1 MIELSFKDG
10 SIIAEGG
17 DIIYGKYDYHLG
29 VFRAPAFRYKE
40 VIENLQK
47 RGVNYIDKVSEV
59 SEFHKRINEL
69 ELWDY
74 QKEALEAWKNASRR
88 GVIVLPTGAG
98 KTMIALKAIEDAGTS
113 TLIIVPTL
121 VLVEQWKERLEKTF
135 KERVG
140 IVGGGKD
147 NVEVLTVTTYDSA
160 SLRARELGN
169 KFNLLIFDEVH
180 HLPAPTFKKIGEEY
194 IALYRLGL
202 SATVKREDG
211 FHLLLP
217 ELVGDIVYEMHVE
230 DLTGTHLA
238 NYTIETIYVPLKRVE
253 REQYEKHYNAYQRFI
268 RKRGIKMKSA
278 KDFQRLIMRSGLD
291 PEARRA
297 LLSRNKAM
305 EIALNSEAKISY
317 LKNLILEN
325 SEEKTIIFTQYN
337 SMVYRISRDMLI
349 PAITH
354 QTPHEEREDILQK
367 FSSGEY
373 RRIVTS
379 KVLEEGVDVPDAS
392 LAVILSGTGS
402 SRSFIQRLGRVLRKK
417 EKKAKLIELV
427 SVGTIETRLSKRRK
441 QD

>member
-1 MIELSFKDG
+1 MIELSFIDG
-10 SIIAEGG
+10 SIIAKGG
-17 DIIYGKYDYHLG
+17 VIIYGKYDYHLG
-29 VFRAPAFRYKE
+29 AFRAPAFRYRE
-40 VIENLQK
+40 VIKDLKERK
-47 RGVNYIDKVSEV
+47 VNYVDKVSKV
-59 SEFHKRINEL
+59 SEFHKRISEL

-74 QKEALEAWKNASRR
+74 QKEALEAWKNADRR
-88 GVIVLPTGAG
+88 GVVVLPTGAG

-113 TLIIVPTL
+113 TLVVVPTL

-135 KERVG
+135 GERVG

-147 NVEVLTVTTYDSA
+147 IVEALTVTTYDSA

-217 ELVGDIVYEMHVE
+217 ELVGEKVYEMRVE
-230 DLTGTHLA
+230 DLAGTHLA
-238 NYTIETIYVPLKRVE
+238 NYTIETIHVPLKRVE
-253 REQYEKHYNAYQRFI
+253 REEYEKHYNVYQRFI
-268 RKRGIKMKSA
+268 RERGIKMKSA
-278 KDFQRLIMRSGLD
+278 RDFQRLIMRSSFD

-297 LLSRNKAM
+297 LLSRNRAM

-337 SMVYRISRDMLI
+337 SMVYRISREMLI

-354 QTPHEEREDILQK
+354 QTPREEREDILRK

-373 RRIVTS
+373 RRIITS

-402 SRSFIQRLGRVLRKK
+402 NRSFIQRLGRVLRKK

-427 SVGTIETRLSKRRK
+427 SVGTVETRLSKRRK
-441 QD
+441 QG

>member
-1 MIELSFKDG
+1 MIELSFIDG
-10 SIIAEGG
+10 SIIAKGG
-17 DIIYGKYDYHLG
+17 VIIYGKYDYHLG
-29 VFRAPAFRYKE
+29 AFRAPAFRYRE
-40 VIENLQK
+40 VIKDLKE
-47 RGVNYIDKVSEV
+47 REVNYVDKISKV
-59 SEFHKRINEL
+59 SEFHKRISEL

-74 QKEALEAWKNASRR
+74 QKEALEAWKNADRR
-88 GVIVLPTGAG
+88 GVVVLPTGAG

-113 TLIIVPTL
+113 TLVIVPTL
-121 VLVEQWKERLEKTF
+121 VLVEQWKEKLEKTF
-135 KERVG
+135 GERVG

-147 NVEVLTVTTYDSA
+147 IVEALTVTTYDSA

-217 ELVGDIVYEMHVE
+217 ELVGEKVYEMRVE
-230 DLTGTHLA
+230 DLAGTHLA
-238 NYTIETIYVPLKRVE
+238 DYTIETIHVPLKRVE
-253 REQYEKHYNAYQRFI
+253 REEYEMHYNVYQRFI
-268 RKRGIKMKSA
+268 RERGIKMKSA
-278 KDFQRLIMRSGLD
+278 RDFQRLIMRSGFD

-297 LLSRNKAM
+297 LLSRNRAM

-337 SMVYRISRDMLI
+337 SMVYRISREMLI

-354 QTPHEEREDILQK
+354 QTPREEREDILRK

-427 SVGTIETRLSKRRK
+427 SVGTVETRLSKRRK